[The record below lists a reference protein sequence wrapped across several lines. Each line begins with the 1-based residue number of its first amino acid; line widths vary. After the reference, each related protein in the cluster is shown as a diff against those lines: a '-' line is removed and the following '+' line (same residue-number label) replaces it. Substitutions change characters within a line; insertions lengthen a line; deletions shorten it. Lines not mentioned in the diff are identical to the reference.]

1 VKGKI
6 YPLLLVPSLIVLVIF
21 FLFPLLIMFYYS
33 FLQRGVYGGFEPI
46 ENLKEYIIS
55 FRWLKNYARAFD
67 ELYIPIYIRSLYIA
81 TLTTLICLFLGFPV
95 AYYIAFFVKPER
107 KILYLFF
114 IIVPLWTSF
123 LIRTYAWIL
132 ILRDEGLLN
141 LFLMKI
147 GLIEKPLPLLY
158 NEFSVLLG
166 LVYGELPFMIL
177 PIYASL
183 EKIDITLIEAS
194 KDLGADEIST
204 LKRVIL
210 PLTLPGIIV
219 GVVIVF
225 IPTLGS
231 FIVSDL
237 LGGAKSMLIG
247 NLIQNQF
254 MIARDKRHRLHPN
267 AWLFY
272 RLRPSGRGKKYAYW
286 KSHTKS
292 IYDRKG

>member
-1 VKGKI
+1 M
-6 YPLLLVPSLIVLVIF
+6 VLVFF

-46 ENLKEYIIS
+46 ENVKEYILS
-55 FRWLKNYARAFD
+55 LVWLKNYIRVFD
-67 ELYIPIYIRSLYIA
+67 SLYIPIYIRSLYIA
-81 TLTTLICLFLGFPV
+81 LMTTIICLLVGYPV
-95 AYYIAFFVKPER
+95 AYYIAMKVKPEH
-107 KILYLFF
+107 KIFYLFL

-132 ILRDEGLLN
+132 ILRDEGLIN
-141 LFLMKI
+141 LFLIKI

-177 PIYASL
+177 PIYSSL
-183 EKIDITLIEAS
+183 EKIDISLIEAS
-194 KDLGADEIST
+194 KDLGADEFGT

-210 PLTLPGIIV
+210 PLTLPGVIV

-237 LGGAKSMLIG
+237 LGGAKSMLVG

-254 MIARDKRHRLHPN
+254 IVARDKPFGSAIAFVLSSFVL
-267 AWLFY
+267 ALLYVY
-272 RLRPSGRGKKYAYW
+272 RKFLGGK
-286 KSHTKS
+286 
-292 IYDRKG
+292 IDVL

>member
-6 YPLLLVPSLIVLVIF
+6 YQLLLVPSLIVLVIF

-55 FRWLKNYARAFD
+55 LRWLENYARAFD

-81 TLTTLICLFLGFPV
+81 TLTTLICLLIGYPV

-141 LFLMKI
+141 LFLMKM
-147 GLIEKPLPLLY
+147 GLIDKPLPLLY

-194 KDLGADEIST
+194 KDLGADEFST

-254 MIARDKRHRLHPN
+254 MVARDKPFGSAL
-267 AWLFY
+267 AFVLSSFVMILLYIY
-272 RLRPSGRGKKYAYW
+272 RKISGGK
-286 KSHTKS
+286 
-292 IYDRKG
+292 IEVI

>member
-1 VKGKI
+1 
-6 YPLLLVPSLIVLVIF
+6 
-21 FLFPLLIMFYYS
+21 
-33 FLQRGVYGGFEPI
+33 
-46 ENLKEYIIS
+46 
-55 FRWLKNYARAFD
+55 
-67 ELYIPIYIRSLYIA
+67 
-81 TLTTLICLFLGFPV
+81 
-95 AYYIAFFVKPER
+95 
-107 KILYLFF
+107 
-114 IIVPLWTSF
+114 
-123 LIRTYAWIL
+123 
-132 ILRDEGLLN
+132 
-141 LFLMKI
+141 
-147 GLIEKPLPLLY
+147 LLY

-194 KDLGADEIST
+194 KDLGADEFST

-254 MIARDKRHRLHPN
+254 MVARDKPFGSAL
-267 AWLFY
+267 AFVLSSFVMILLYIY
-272 RLRPSGRGKKYAYW
+272 RKISGGK
-286 KSHTKS
+286 
-292 IYDRKG
+292 IEVI

>member
-1 VKGKI
+1 MKGKI

-33 FLQRGVYGGFEPI
+33 FLQRGIYGGFEPI

-254 MIARDKRHRLHPN
+254 MIARDKPFGSAL
-267 AWLFY
+267 AFLLSAFVMALLYIY
-272 RLRPSGRGKKYAYW
+272 RKISRGK
-286 KSHTKS
+286 
-292 IYDRKG
+292 IEVI

>member
-1 VKGKI
+1 MKGKI
-6 YPLLLVPSLIVLVIF
+6 YWLFLVPSAFILIVF

-46 ENLKEYIIS
+46 ENVKEYIFNFI
-55 FRWLKNYARAFD
+55 WLKNYIRVFD
-67 ELYIPIYIRSLYIA
+67 PLYIPIYIRSLYIA
-81 TLTTLICLFLGFPV
+81 FLTTLICLLLGYPV
-95 AYYIAFFVKPER
+95 AYYIAFKVKPER

-132 ILRDEGLLN
+132 ILRDEGLIN
-141 LFLMKI
+141 LLLMKI
-147 GLIEKPLPLLY
+147 GVIDKPLPLLY

-183 EKIDITLIEAS
+183 ERIDISLIEAS
-194 KDLGADEIST
+194 KDLGANEFAT

-210 PLTLPGIIV
+210 PLTFPGIIV

-254 MIARDKRHRLHPN
+254 MIARDKPFGSAIAFVLS
-267 AWLFY
+267 AFVLLLLYIY
-272 RLRPSGRGKKYAYW
+272 RKFLGGKFEVL
-286 KSHTKS
+286 
-292 IYDRKG
+292 